1 MKDLET
7 PKRAMRKRVMSP
19 VWCLTT
25 VGQGKKV
32 LSCLAFHLAFSGR
45 LTHCSWESNWPD
57 CFWCTHLTSCYIG
70 HCRTVHLV
78 LRNKKAVPK
87 SPQKWIQSLLSWS
100 LTTWKGFD
108 GSWLGIFC
116 SVTLLCRDH
125 VSLSFFKWA
134 DHCFFPPDCC
144 RSGEVSRCVHSD
156 QPSRGIRL
164 IFNLDDLVKLRL
176 FPC

>member
-1 MKDLET
+1 MQRAESCEHHLHCLGPSSLFPTPYHPRPFLTKEDRWKTWKDL
-7 PKRAMRKRVMSP
+7 RGQWGKRVMSP

-25 VGQGKKV
+25 VEQGKKV
-32 LSCLAFHLAFSGR
+32 VSCLAFHLAFSGR
-45 LTHCSWESNWPD
+45 LIHCSWEANWPD

-116 SVTLLCRDH
+116 SVTAL
-125 VSLSFFKWA
+125 
-134 DHCFFPPDCC
+134 
-144 RSGEVSRCVHSD
+144 
-156 QPSRGIRL
+156 
-164 IFNLDDLVKLRL
+164 
-176 FPC
+176 